1 LSEPKRPATI
11 ITKDEVAQKEDAKKI
26 VAVEVANESS
36 EKANQVEIVQAKQ
49 KPPIESQV
57 EINKEKKPTLE
68 PVITKKRKEIP
79 KVEYSKVEVIE
90 PIIKEVTKL
99 VELSLAPEPP
109 KIAEEAKKEK
119 TVSIATT
126 IDQIKSIQDDIELKE
141 MLASLYSEKDIEE
154 VKKFEKV
161 TRSQVV
167 QFVIRRLSENQLSIR
182 NAMCL
187 AASFT
192 KRQGKAFGIFNFEKL
207 IKELKGCDDKT
218 IDKVIEPIKQGKNID
233 EIVDA
238 LYGEDE
244 L

>member
-1 LSEPKRPATI
+1 M
-11 ITKDEVAQKEDAKKI
+11 
-26 VAVEVANESS
+26 EVANESS